1 VWSANE
7 LEVSMHFTDFRP
19 TRRVA
24 SWPVGAASLL
34 LVATIAA
41 ACGAGIRPGTD
52 ARGAGAS
59 GSAAA
64 SLPSQPAASSR
75 ATDSPG
81 SAIDSTVAPGAP
93 AATDASI
100 SGQTPADPAGQGSSA
115 SQAMPTED
123 PAIQSLLDQVDGD
136 LSNLDGALND
146 DAANTT
152 QNGSTG
158 ALP

>member
-1 VWSANE
+1 
-7 LEVSMHFTDFRP
+7 MHFTDFRP
-19 TRRVA
+19 TRRIA
-24 SWPVGAASLL
+24 SWPAGAASLL

-52 ARGAGAS
+52 ARGEGTS
-59 GSAAA
+59 GSVAA
-64 SLPSQPAASSR
+64 SLPSQPAASPQ
-75 ATDSPG
+75 ATGSLG
-81 SAIDSTVAPGAP
+81 SAIGSTVASGTP
-93 AATDASI
+93 AATDAST
-100 SGQTPADPAGQGSSA
+100 SGQTPAATAGQGSGA

-136 LSNLDGALND
+136 LSNLNGALND
-146 DAANTT
+146 DAVNTT